1 MRKENK
7 NKNKNKKGH
16 MLFFYVNKLYIMSY
30 SRKIKIPYP
39 GSVARVVHS
48 ASTSGS
54 AHGSANPTGN
64 IPNVVV
70 KVLAENS
77 SLKRK
82 KTKGGKSYRKKHTMR
97 KAKKSRKQTKKKGK
111 KNRKSSKKSKKTRK

>member
-1 MRKENK
+1 
-7 NKNKNKKGH
+7 

-54 AHGSANPTGN
+54 AHGSANPTGK
-64 IPNVVV
+64 IPKVVV
-70 KVLAENS
+70 KVLAKNS

-82 KTKGGKSYRKKHTMR
+82 ETKGGKSYRKKHTMR

-111 KNRKSSKKSKKTRK
+111 KNRKSSKKSRKTRK